1 VKINRPPD
9 LHLEDDMN
17 TKALLLSLGVLLW
30 VSSAGCIFSPDD
42 DGGGGD
48 IPPPPELP
56 FPDSEDQLMANFKA
70 VYERMDV
77 NLYGQLLHTN
87 YQFKYKPEDVENLGL
102 PSDFH
107 NRDDE
112 LGIMTNIF
120 SQQPVT
126 NSRGDLVAAITAV
139 TVGTLD
145 LQTPWEDST
154 DPDFPNSR
162 RRLYQVS
169 LEFTRQT
176 DNTIIVTGQQEFF
189 VSSTDSLHS
198 GIPKQY
204 WQLVGQIDRT
214 EHQP

>member
-1 VKINRPPD
+1 MK
-9 LHLEDDMN
+9 
-17 TKALLLSLGVLLW
+17 TKALLLSLGILLW
-30 VSSAGCIFSPDD
+30 VGGTGCIFSPDD

-70 VYERMDV
+70 VYERMDI
-77 NLYGQLLHTN
+77 NLYGQLLHTD
-87 YQFKYKPEDVENLGL
+87 YKFKYLPEDVENLNL
-102 PSDFH
+102 PDAFH

-112 LGIMTNIF
+112 VGIMTNIF

-126 NSRGDLVAAITAV
+126 NSRGELQAAITAV
-139 TVGTLD
+139 TVSVLD
-145 LQTPWEDST
+145 PQTVWEDST

-162 RRLYQVS
+162 RRLYSVN

-176 DNTIIVTGQQEFF
+176 DNTIIVQGQQEFF
-189 VSSTDSLHS
+189 VTSRDSLHN

-204 WQLVGQIDRT
+204 WQLVGQIDQT
-214 EHQP
+214 LHN